1 MSAPFRPYVTSNSP
15 EMDSVK
21 IKKSAMALDLGF
33 LVPTLSSMLP
43 PSVDIKQ
50 LIEEYKKFLVI
61 KVISKDT
68 QCPLNLSP
76 SALIDQVWH
85 EHILHTAKYREACT
99 ALGVFID
106 HDPSGATEEDDKREE
121 RLLLTKTHYS
131 LIFNTKAPSKFWE
144 LSFEQHPDVIRKT
157 RRRLRGGMQIFVI
170 TTRGKRITLEV
181 EPSESIKSVK
191 LKIKV
196 RMSYVDNLFIY
207 LTMYQN
213 YDFSRGWGNS
223 GQRHIQ
229 FTPKNHCYEYILEG
243 FLIISTL

>member
-1 MSAPFRPYVTSNSP
+1 
-15 EMDSVK
+15 MDSVK
-21 IKKSAMALDLGF
+21 IKKAALALDLGF
-33 LVPTLSSMLP
+33 LVPTLSSKLP
-43 PSVDIKQ
+43 PSVDMKQ

-76 SALIDQVWH
+76 SSLIDQVWH

-144 LSFEQHPDVIRKT
+144 LMFEQHPDDIPTPKYTRNFEVKVSKRK
-157 RRRLRGGMQIFVI
+157 RLRGSMQIFVI
-170 TTRGKRITLEV
+170 SLTGKRITLEV
-181 EPSESIKSVK
+181 KPSESIESVK
-191 LKIKV
+191 LKVKV
-196 RMSYVDNLFIY
+196 RF
-207 LTMYQN
+207 
-213 YDFSRGWGNS
+213 
-223 GQRHIQ
+223 
-229 FTPKNHCYEYILEG
+229 
-243 FLIISTL
+243 